1 MLRILEEK
9 RDGKVVADAI
19 APEHRCYKNFPKT
32 LASKVMEPQAAV
44 KITTDIANSRN
55 GVYIQNLLIDDDTTT
70 MAQLQNR
77 KNGGYLPDNILT
89 PEKWADV
96 GHRVRRLGRQM
107 EELADMPM
115 KTSRV
120 NKQIAARVKKILHIS
135 CDFTN
140 QTIQK

>member
-1 MLRILEEK
+1 
-9 RDGKVVADAI
+9 
-19 APEHRCYKNFPKT
+19 
-32 LASKVMEPQAAV
+32 MEPQAAV

-77 KNGGYLPDNILT
+77 KNGGYLPDDILP

-96 GHRVRRLGRQM
+96 GHRVRSLGRQM

-120 NKQIAARVKKILHIS
+120 NKQIAARVKKNFTYAIS
-135 CDFTN
+135 
-140 QTIQK
+140 QIK